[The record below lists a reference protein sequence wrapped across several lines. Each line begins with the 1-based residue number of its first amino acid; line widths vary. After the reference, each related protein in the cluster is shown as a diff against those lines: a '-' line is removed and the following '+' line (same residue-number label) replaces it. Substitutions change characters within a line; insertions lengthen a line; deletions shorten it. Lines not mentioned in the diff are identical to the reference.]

1 MQPNEHKRKPNGI
14 LGLLCKLHF
23 PGLMMHAGALELAYT
38 WDHYIA
44 ISDTE
49 DREGRNFGT
58 KARRVIGELW
68 VSHPR
73 TKLVNISHSISIFGI
88 MIAIIGSICRIS
100 TGAWK
105 DKMPGRLKL
114 LKQPVTNW

>member
-1 MQPNEHKRKPNGI
+1 
-14 LGLLCKLHF
+14 
-23 PGLMMHAGALELAYT
+23 MHGGVLELAYT

-58 KARRVIGELW
+58 KVRRVIGELW

-73 TKLVNISHSISIFGI
+73 TKTVEISHSVSIFGI
-88 MIAIIGSICRIS
+88 MIALLWLKYRVGIYAGFLQVR
-100 TGAWK
+100 
-105 DKMPGRLKL
+105 GRL
-114 LKQPVTNW
+114 